1 MKIRRFT
8 SMLLSAVALLSFG
21 LNVEAKEMEESAVY
35 EISERKNSCLPNLGS
50 LSESLFIRMDSN

>member
-35 EISERKNSCLPNLGS
+35 EISAADFEEIGR
-50 LSESLFIRMDSN
+50 